1 MSKYDEKLKKINDQI
16 AAIDDK
22 ILDLRREREKLI
34 EKRNE
39 LTDNRNLQKSF
50 QLSTTN
56 WEGTH
61 FEWTNEV
68 YAKLKHIFKLTE
80 FRGEQLK
87 TINALLAKEDV
98 ILLAPT
104 GGGKSLCYQL
114 PALITNGFTLV
125 ISPLLSLMKDQIWNL
140 KTFGINAEMISAS
153 TEKSL
158 LASIYKAMSDQKSN
172 IKLLYVTPE
181 RLAKS
186 KRFMSALQKSH
197 QAGRLDRIA
206 IGLYLK
212 KKLNI

>member
-1 MSKYDEKLKKINDQI
+1 MSKYEEKVKIINDKI
-16 AAIDDK
+16 VEIEDK
-22 ILDLRREREKLI
+22 IIELRKEKEKLI
-34 EKRNE
+34 EKKNE

-50 QLSTTN
+50 QLSSTN
-56 WEGTH
+56 WAGTH
-61 FEWTNEV
+61 FEWSQELH
-68 YAKLKHIFKLTE
+68 AKLKHIFKLE
-80 FRGEQLK
+80 DFRGEQLK
-87 TINALLAKEDV
+87 VINAFLAKEDV

-140 KTFGINAEMISAS
+140 KSYGINAEMISAS

-158 LASIYKAMSDQKSN
+158 VSSLYKAMSDPKSN
-172 IKLLYVTPE
+172 MRLLYVTPE

-186 KRFMSALQKSH
+186 KRFMAALQKSH

-206 IGLYLK
+206 IGSF
-212 KKLNI
+212 